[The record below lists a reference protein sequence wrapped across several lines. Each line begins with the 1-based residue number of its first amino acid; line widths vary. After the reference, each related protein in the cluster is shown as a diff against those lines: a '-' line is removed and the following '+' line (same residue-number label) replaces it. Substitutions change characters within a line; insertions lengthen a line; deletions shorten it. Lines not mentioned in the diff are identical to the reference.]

1 MPHSPRPQ
9 EVDEVMEIGNATPR
23 IGAIDTVNPTEPRYE
38 KRVTLDEDTGE
49 TVARQIDRKTG
60 EVARQV
66 PAEEELKLQAAIRA
80 LLGSAFEKLDR
91 RA

>member
-1 MPHSPRPQ
+1 MDITS
-9 EVDEVMEIGNATPR
+9 ATPR
-23 IGAIDTVNPTEPRYE
+23 IQAVEPTSTVETRYQ
-38 KRVTLDEDTGE
+38 RRLTLDEQTGE
-49 TVARQIDRKTG
+49 PVAREVDRLTG
-60 EVARQV
+60 EVTRQI

>member
-1 MPHSPRPQ
+1 MDPF
-9 EVDEVMEIGNATPR
+9 NATLR
-23 IGAIDTVNPTEPRYE
+23 TLATEAIKPAEARYE
-38 KRVTLDEDTGE
+38 KRVTLDEQTGE
-49 TVARQIDRKTG
+49 TVARKVDKLTG
-60 EVARQV
+60 EIARQI

>member
-1 MPHSPRPQ
+1 M
-9 EVDEVMEIGNATPR
+9 DIGNVTPR
-23 IGAIDTVNPTEPRYE
+23 IGTVEPVKPADARYE

-49 TVARQIDRKTG
+49 TVARKVDRLTG
-60 EVARQV
+60 EVARQI

>member
-1 MPHSPRPQ
+1 
-9 EVDEVMEIGNATPR
+9 MEIRTTTPSIPIVESVR
-23 IGAIDTVNPTEPRYE
+23 PAEPRYE

-49 TVARQIDRKTG
+49 TVARQVDRKTG
-60 EVARQV
+60 EVTRQV

-80 LLGSAFEKLDR
+80 LLGNAFEKLDR